1 MPNKDEKK
9 APPKIWLFTQTE
21 DGHLMPIPPEAA
33 DIVPDI
39 VSPPSPWWENTKEYL
54 ALTLW
59 REWFARGE
67 SPWLEGYCFFCKER
81 ETADGTARHA
91 PGCLYLRAKALVEQD
106 TERAI
111 FAQPPEKVH
120 SRN

>member
-1 MPNKDEKK
+1 MPDKDEKK
-9 APPKIWLFTQTE
+9 AHPKIWLFTQTE

-39 VSPPSPWWENTKEYL
+39 VSPPSPWWEDTKEYR

-67 SPWLEGYCFFCKER
+67 SPWLGGSCFFCKER
-81 ETADGTARHA
+81 QTVGAPSGHA
-91 PGCLYLRAKALVEQD
+91 SHCLYMRAKALMEQNN
-106 TERAI
+106 ES
-111 FAQPPEKVH
+111 QSSQE
-120 SRN
+120 